1 MLVKDIQSN
10 KTQKDVV
17 KTPTPPSRNV
27 IDKKNMKK
35 AWGDVF
41 DYYLRGITENYLYFH
56 GRASRLEF
64 WGFMTVSGMMLFLL
78 NFLGAYIENQ
88 LIVYYYILATLL
100 PMLAVTVRRFHDINK
115 KAFGYL
121 FSIVITL
128 ASYFFIGIYSMILL
142 IIWGIVIICL
152 LCMKTNFSDGLF
164 GFPTKS
170 DEVFGDD
177 NEKIIKKFFKLA
189 IVIWIAF
196 FAYSYVLYDNWKK
209 QNDQKLAY
217 DYVIE
222 MANTLAQENDL
233 SASQQDKLQNDVRN
247 LLKTLAGQS
256 VSEKQINE
264 QINLFI
270 QQIKTPQPQ
279 DE

>member
-1 MLVKDIQSN
+1 MLVKDIKTN
-10 KTQKDVV
+10 KTQNDVV
-17 KTPTPPSRNV
+17 KTPTPPSKNI

-64 WGFMTVSGMMLFLL
+64 WGFMTVSGMLLFLL
-78 NFLGAYIENQ
+78 NFLGNYIENQ
-88 LIVYYYILATLL
+88 LIVYYYLLATLL
-100 PMLAVTVRRFHDINK
+100 PMFAVTVRRFHDINK

-121 FSIVITL
+121 FSIIIPI
-128 ASYFFIGIYSMILL
+128 ASCFFIGIYSVVLF
-142 IIWGIVIICL
+142 IIWGIIIICL
-152 LCMKTNFSDGLF
+152 LGMKTDFSDGLF
-164 GFPTKS
+164 GFPKES

-189 IVIWIAF
+189 IVIWVAF

-209 QNDQKLAY
+209 QNDQKMAY
-217 DYVIE
+217 EYIIE
-222 MANTLAQENDL
+222 MANTLAEENDL
-233 SASQQDKLQNDVRN
+233 STNQRDRLQNDVRN

-256 VSEKQINE
+256 VSERQINE

-270 QQIKTPQPQ
+270 QQIKEPQSL